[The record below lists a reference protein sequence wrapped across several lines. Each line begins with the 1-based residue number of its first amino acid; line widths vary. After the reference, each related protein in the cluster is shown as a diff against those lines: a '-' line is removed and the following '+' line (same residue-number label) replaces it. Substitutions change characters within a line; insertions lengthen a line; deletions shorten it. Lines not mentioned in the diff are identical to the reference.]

1 MSVRLFKS
9 LLFKSNHI
17 QQEIER
23 EQQKA
28 WPDRWRLI
36 KLKKI
41 RLAIK
46 DRMEQVVQL
55 GLAGRS
61 NPRLQ
66 PVLITMPGARV
77 PHNR

>member
-1 MSVRLFKS
+1 MSVQYFKS
-9 LLFKSNHI
+9 LLFKSTRI

-23 EQQKA
+23 EQGKS

-46 DRMEQVVQL
+46 DRMEQVIRL
-55 GLAGRS
+55 GLEGRLS
-61 NPRLQ
+61 PRLQ
-66 PVLITMPGARV
+66 PVLITMPGRRI
-77 PHNR
+77 PHNH